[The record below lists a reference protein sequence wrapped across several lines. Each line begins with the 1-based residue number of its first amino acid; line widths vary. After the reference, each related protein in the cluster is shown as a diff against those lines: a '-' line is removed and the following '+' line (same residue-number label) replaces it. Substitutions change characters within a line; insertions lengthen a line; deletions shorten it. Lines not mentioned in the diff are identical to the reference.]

1 MTNQNDLRR
10 HPARSLDGARDMAHK
25 AVQLVTK
32 AARANLTAEHD
43 DSHSNLGWKG
53 DLGAFVSQPLPGNS
67 GDLFVGLNISRLS
80 LMIVSDGQAGPSLEL
95 AGVSDSDAGEWLDG
109 QLAQSGLRAASPA
122 SLPYDLPASAA
133 GIKVYA
139 TDGLGDALATLSA
152 WFSFAEVQLERFAA
166 SQAQLSPGPSPVR
179 CWPHHFDIA
188 TYVGLE
194 AGGAET
200 NRGIGVGMS
209 PGDESYGQPYFYIN
223 PWPHLDADRLP
234 GLLPPGHWHTQGF
247 VGAIATAEEVLSL
260 DNIAEKM
267 PAFVNDAFAIGREK
281 LGV

>member
-1 MTNQNDLRR
+1 MTIQNNLRR
-10 HPARSLDGARDMAHK
+10 HPANALNGARDMAHK
-25 AVQLVTK
+25 AAQLVTK

-43 DSHSNLGWKG
+43 DSHSNLGWESE
-53 DLGAFVSQPLPGNS
+53 LGAFVSQPLPGNS
-67 GDLFVGLNISRLS
+67 GDLFVGLNISRLT
-80 LMIVSDGQAGPSLEL
+80 LMIVNDGQAGPNLEL
-95 AGVSDSDAGEWLDG
+95 AGVSDVDAGEWLDG
-109 QLAQSGLRAASPA
+109 QLAQSGLRAASRVP
-122 SLPYDLPASAA
+122 LPYELPASAA
-133 GIKVYA
+133 GIKVYV
-139 TDGLGDALATLSA
+139 TDGLGDALAALSA
-152 WFSFAEVQLERFAA
+152 WFSFAEVQLESFAA
-166 SQAQLSPGPSPVR
+166 SQAQLLPGPSPVR

-194 AGGAET
+194 TGDAET

-223 PWPHLDADRLP
+223 PWPHLDADSLP
-234 GLLPPGHWHTQGF
+234 ELPPPGHWHTQGF

-267 PAFVNDAFAIGREK
+267 PAFVNGAFAIGREK